1 MEIFTIPT
9 LVNGVTNKASSKTL
23 PSNCNVNNT
32 EIKLLINNLM
42 TSIKEQN
49 TCIQASDSAHRVIL
63 CGDSHMKGFSKS
75 IQSLLCSD
83 FKLFTVVKLGS
94 STSALSESMVETANL
109 Q

>member
-1 MEIFTIPT
+1 
-9 LVNGVTNKASSKTL
+9 
-23 PSNCNVNNT
+23 
-32 EIKLLINNLM
+32 M

-83 FKLFTVVKLGS
+83 FKLFSVVKPGS
-94 STSALSESMVETANL
+94 TTNTPSESMVETIKQLTHNDIL
-109 Q
+109 VVSCGTNDYDQDGGY